1 MDYNQINAF
10 FQKKIDENPNNKD
23 LLEVYS
29 KFLSEC
35 HENDTISM
43 NNSFELQK
51 QRMQLYFQFSMAQNQ
66 FQITS
71 NQNFIGNNI

>member
-35 HENDTISM
+35 HEN
-43 NNSFELQK
+43 
-51 QRMQLYFQFSMAQNQ
+51 
-66 FQITS
+66 
-71 NQNFIGNNI
+71 